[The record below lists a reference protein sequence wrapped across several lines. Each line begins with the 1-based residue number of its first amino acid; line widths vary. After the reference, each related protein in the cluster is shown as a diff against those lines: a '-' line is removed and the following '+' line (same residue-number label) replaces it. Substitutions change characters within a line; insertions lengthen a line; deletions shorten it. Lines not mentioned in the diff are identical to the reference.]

1 MDKQS
6 YSKLVRDKIP
16 EIIKANGSR
25 PITRILDD
33 KEYLKELIE
42 KVREETAEF
51 EAEPSLEELADIQ
64 EVLMAL
70 LKTLGSNRKD
80 LEKVRAAKAAER
92 GGFAKKIFLE
102 GVE

>member
-1 MDKQS
+1 MKQ

-16 EIIKANGSR
+16 EIIEANGSR

-42 KVREETAEF
+42 KIREEAAEF

-70 LKTLGSNRKD
+70 LKTLGSNQKD
-80 LEKVRAAKAAER
+80 LEKVRADKVAER